1 MEFAPPERLKRGEI
15 VVFHKGE
22 SFVTHRL
29 VSFGPDGCL
38 TKGDALLRCDPPIT
52 QVDIA
57 GRAIAFDHKGKV
69 TQRNGWRWH
78 VLRAYS
84 LNPDAQAA
92 RWFCAVE
99 SPFLSPGEMEYGDTY
114 IAEIKGLI
122 THRDPVVPD
131 EVLPRHLRGW

>member
-1 MEFAPPERLKRGEI
+1 MAVNPLGKTRPAKN
-15 VVFHKGE
+15 
-22 SFVTHRL
+22 
-29 VSFGPDGCL
+29 PYL
-38 TKGDALLRCDPPIT
+38 TIEN
-52 QVDIA
+52 
-57 GRAIAFDHKGKV
+57 
-69 TQRNGWRWH
+69 NGWRWH